1 MSKVRAIIQSVMRR
15 LTGGEAVKER
25 SQEWPSSMEGMRKW
39 SLLDLSWIGIHV
51 VQCRGSADEGPE
63 GLFDH
68 RWSLLRIRLV
78 GSVSEAYL
86 DQEMALRIREV
97 RRLQLV
103 RSKEFIGRPVS
114 PHGAWVLLIRGRA
127 TKRAGK
133 LGVIVDGQ
141 ASYDEQVRAPE
152 AHRGRQRTIV
162 VQDDLSA

>member
-1 MSKVRAIIQSVMRR
+1 MSKVREFVQSLIRR
-15 LTGGEAVKER
+15 SAAGEAVKDEAHER
-25 SQEWPSSMEGMRKW
+25 LSSMHGLRKW
-39 SLLDLSWIGIHV
+39 SLLDLNWVGIHV
-51 VQCRGSADEGPE
+51 VQCRGSGDEEPE

-68 RWSLLRIRLV
+68 CWSFLRIRLV
-78 GSVSEAYL
+78 GSASEAYL
-86 DQEMALRIREV
+86 DPEMALCTREV

-103 RSKEFIGRPVS
+103 RSEEFIGRPVS

-133 LGVIVDGQ
+133 LGVIDHGQ

-162 VQDDLSA
+162 IQDEPSA